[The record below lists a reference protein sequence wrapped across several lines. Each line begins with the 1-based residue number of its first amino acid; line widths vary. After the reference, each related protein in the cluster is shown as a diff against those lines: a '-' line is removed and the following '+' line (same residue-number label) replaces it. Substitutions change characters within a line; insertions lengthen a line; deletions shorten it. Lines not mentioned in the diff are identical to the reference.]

1 MKAAYYYGIGDIR
14 VEECEKPNISSKEML
29 IKVHASAICG
39 TDLRIY
45 KFGHFKIS
53 EGQKRVLGHEVAG
66 EIVEIGSE
74 VKGYNIGMRVA
85 IPPNVGC
92 GHCPL
97 CIQGFNQLCSDYE
110 AFGISYDGG
119 FQEYMRIPQEAVD
132 RGNVIQIPDE
142 LSYEEA
148 AMVEPFSCTYN
159 SYHALKTVPGETVVI
174 IGAGPIGACH
184 VMINKLAGAAKI
196 IVADVSDIRLSEIK
210 KFGVDI
216 TVNSA
221 TEDLKSI
228 VAKETNG
235 LGANVVITACSV
247 PEVQEQA
254 LEIAAV
260 HGRINFFG
268 GMPKGCEIV
277 PLNTNLIHYKELN
290 ALATT
295 GSSISDYYEA
305 MKIAASKKIP
315 LKELQTAVFSIDDAN
330 EAFEYALSGKGMKAL
345 IINK

>member
-1 MKAAYYYGIGDIR
+1 MKAAFYYGVGDIR
-14 VEECEKPNISSKEML
+14 VEECEKPVISDKEIL

-45 KFGHFKIS
+45 KFGHFKIK

-66 EIVEIGSE
+66 EIAEVGSAI
-74 VKGYNIGMRVA
+74 KGYKVGMRVA

-92 GHCPL
+92 GHCSM
-97 CIQGFNQLCSDYE
+97 CIHGFNQLCKDYE

-119 FQEYMRIPQEAVD
+119 FQEYMRIPQEAIE
-132 RGNVIQIPDE
+132 RGNIIEIPE
-142 LSYEEA
+142 SLSYEEA

-159 SYHALKTVPGETVVI
+159 SYNALKTVPGDVVVI

-196 IVADVSDIRLSEIK
+196 IVADVSDVRLEEIK

-216 TVNSA
+216 TINSA
-221 TEDLKSI
+221 KEDLNAF
-228 VAKETNG
+228 VEKETNG

-247 PEVQEQA
+247 PAVQGQA
-254 LEIAAV
+254 LEIAGT

-268 GMPKGCEIV
+268 GMPKGKELV
-277 PLNTNLIHYKELN
+277 TLNTNLIHYKELH

-295 GSSISDYYEA
+295 GSSLADYHNA
-305 MKIAASKKIP
+305 MTIAASKKIP
-315 LKELQTAVFSIDDAN
+315 LAKLQTASFSIEQAN

-345 IINK
+345 FINK